1 MEIQEALNLVGA
13 GNTTVKIVEGMLQF
27 KTKLYDPNTGLVV
40 NHIKDYLSIAELQAK
55 KTSLTKKLNAV
66 TQLLAL
72 VSL

>member
-13 GNTTVKIVEGMLQF
+13 RNTTVKIVGGMLQF
-27 KTKLYDPNTGLVV
+27 KTKQYDPKTGLVV

-55 KTSLTKKLNAV
+55 KNSLTKKLNAV